1 MKVHLN
7 WTYLKYQS
15 QVAVNM
21 FSLWQ
26 TYSIVIT
33 CKSTVP
39 VPVAEKDIILEPVFR
54 CLYSIVLIFCNKDI

>member
-15 QVAVNM
+15 QVAVNV

-33 CKSTVP
+33 CKSTVT
-39 VPVAEKDIILEPVFR
+39 VAEKEYVIADK
-54 CLYSIVLIFCNKDI
+54 LIT

>member
-7 WTYLKYQS
+7 WTYMKYQS

-39 VPVAEKDIILEPVFR
+39 VPVAEKEYVIADK
-54 CLYSIVLIFCNKDI
+54 LIT